1 MGKFTG
7 WITLLAIG
15 GTLALVAVI
24 AMTQGILPA
33 NLLVLSSGQ
42 WELVSAVF
50 YIVAII
56 LYLFE
61 SERHRP
67 GTLGVRMSLNR
78 FNCQGRNPEA
88 REGWGHRLS
97 LRPAYDLRVRRRK
110 QGGPTVGCNS
120 RTAGGRAGAMGKYS
134 GWIMLFA
141 MAGTLSSVAAIAI
154 AEAFVSATLLVLTVG
169 EWELLAAIFYILAVL
184 LYIGEGG
191 LGKGKKT

>member
-24 AMTQGILPA
+24 AMTQCILPA

-67 GTLGVRMSLNR
+67 GHWS
-78 FNCQGRNPEA
+78 
-88 REGWGHRLS
+88 
-97 LRPAYDLRVRRRK
+97 
-110 QGGPTVGCNS
+110 
-120 RTAGGRAGAMGKYS
+120 
-134 GWIMLFA
+134 
-141 MAGTLSSVAAIAI
+141 
-154 AEAFVSATLLVLTVG
+154 
-169 EWELLAAIFYILAVL
+169 
-184 LYIGEGG
+184 
-191 LGKGKKT
+191 